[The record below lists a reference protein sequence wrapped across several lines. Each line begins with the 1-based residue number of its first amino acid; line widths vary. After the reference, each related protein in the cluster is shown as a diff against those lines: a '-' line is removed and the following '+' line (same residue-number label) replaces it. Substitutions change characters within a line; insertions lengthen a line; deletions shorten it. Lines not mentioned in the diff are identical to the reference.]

1 MTTSESINE
10 IAAALSTAQGDIEHA
25 TKDAKN
31 PHFNSKY
38 ATLAAVADACKDPMK
53 KAGLSVFQSP
63 AADGNLVRM
72 TTRLLHK
79 SGQWIESDVLQVQAR
94 DASPQAVGSA
104 LTYLRRYQLAAVMGV
119 APDDDDAEA
128 AQPRMAPVAQRDVVK
143 DAKTAAESVA
153 RGFERGLKAQQ
164 KPPMPEPP
172 PLSDKDIPFMW
183 LLAVV
188 LPALGLFS

>member
-38 ATLAAVADACKDPMK
+38 ATLAAVSEACMK
-53 KAGLSVFQSP
+53 HLSKCGIAVLQSP
-63 AADGNLVRM
+63 SSDANLVRCV
-72 TTRLLHK
+72 TRLVHK
-79 SGQWIESDVLQVQAR
+79 SGQWIESDPLQVQAK
-94 DASPQAVGSA
+94 DAFPQSVVSAV
-104 LTYLRRYQLAAVMGV
+104 TYLRRTQLAAFCSV

-143 DAKTAAESVA
+143 DAKNAAESVA
-153 RGFERGLKAQQ
+153 RGFERGLKAA
-164 KPPMPEPP
+164 KPIQPMPEPP
-172 PLSDKDIPFMW
+172 PLTDKDF
-183 LLAVV
+183 A
-188 LPALGLFS
+188 F